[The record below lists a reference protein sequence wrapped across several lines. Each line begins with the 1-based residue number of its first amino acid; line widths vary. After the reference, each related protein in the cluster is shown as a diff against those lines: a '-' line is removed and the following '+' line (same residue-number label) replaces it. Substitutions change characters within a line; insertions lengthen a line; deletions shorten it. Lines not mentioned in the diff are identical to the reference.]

1 MGKGL
6 DLKHLVRHP
15 SLKIALALALTLASA
30 GAAAL
35 GLGQIEV
42 KSRIGQ
48 PLLAEIPIISRDP
61 AELEELRAGLA
72 SPETFARIG
81 LQPPRGLVA
90 DLQFAP
96 ALDAAGRPIIRVT
109 SAQPVREP
117 LLTFLVQVDWGQG
130 RLVREYSA
138 LVDTPRT
145 VSAPVQP
152 PIDAPVVS
160 QPDLIE
166 RPAPS
171 AIVATPPP
179 TPAPAAAPLPAP
191 EATRAAEPAP
201 RDKAIVTAVP
211 VPKPV
216 PVPVAPAPY
225 VAQST
230 AGASEYGP
238 VKAGESLS
246 QIARRLEIP
255 GGTSIEHSMIALL
268 RANPGAFIGGNINQ
282 LKRGAV
288 LRVPASSETADID
301 ARQAMAL
308 VQAQARQWRQ
318 ARRAVPPPVADPS
331 RATPTGRT
339 ATKPAPVAT
348 RASGARLE
356 IVPPGANRAT
366 RAGTQSGI
374 NAGGEGQMLRQELQQ
389 TKESLAARDAE
400 LRELKGRVADL
411 EKLQADQQQL
421 LTLKDSELAAAQQ
434 RLAASNNAVA
444 APVVAAPTGTTATA
458 ETAAPAETQA
468 SILPWVLGGFGVLV
482 LALLAGW
489 WLRRRPA
496 STPKFVAPAPMSAAS
511 LADAF
516 APFPPKTPEQA
527 AGTAAPAPAP
537 FVAMPAA
544 DAGPAPG
551 LSAAPV
557 DTAAAPLV
565 STPAAPIEQSPAAI
579 KDSSALWD
587 RRDRQ
592 KLPTG
597 RAELP
602 AAPAWHAGAVK
613 SQLVEAPVA
622 VAADASV
629 GERLELAQAYLDLGD
644 LDSARQ
650 LLGEVAGS
658 GDQASRQQASRMLRE
673 MD

>member
-15 SLKIALALALTLASA
+15 SLKIALGVALMLASA

-48 PLLAEIPIISRDP
+48 PLLAEIPIISNDP

-81 LQPPRGLVA
+81 LQPPVGIVA

-96 ALDAAGRPIIRVT
+96 ALDSGGRPVIRVT
-109 SAQPVREP
+109 SAQPVTEP

-152 PIDAPVVS
+152 PIDAPVVAV
-160 QPDLIE
+160 PDVIE
-166 RPAPS
+166 RPMPS
-171 AIVATPPP
+171 ASVPPP
-179 TPAPAAAPLPAP
+179 TPASVPAP
-191 EATRAAEPAP
+191 DARPAEPA
-201 RDKAIVTAVP
+201 RRSDAIAATLPPQA
-211 VPKPV
+211 
-216 PVPVAPAPY
+216 PVAPTAV
-225 VAQST
+225 VA
-230 AGASEYGP
+230 ASEYGP

-246 QIARRLEIP
+246 QIAGRLDIA
-255 GGTSIEHSMIALL
+255 GGVSLEHSMIALL
-268 RANPGAFIGGNINQ
+268 RANPAAFIGGNINQ
-282 LKRGAV
+282 LKQGAV
-288 LRVPASSETADID
+288 LRVPASSETADLD

-308 VQAQARQWRQ
+308 VRAQGRQWRQ
-318 ARRAVPPPVADPS
+318 S
-331 RATPTGRT
+331 RAT
-339 ATKPAPVAT
+339 APAPATAEGSGRVAGPAAVAAPAAA

-356 IVPPGANRAT
+356 IVPPGASRAT

-374 NAGGEGQMLRQELQQ
+374 TAGGEGQMLRQELQQ

-434 RLAASNNAVA
+434 RLAVSNRA
-444 APVVAAPTGTTATA
+444 AAAAPTAVANPAQTATA
-458 ETAAPAETQA
+458 VDAAAPPAQP
-468 SILPWVLGGFGVLV
+468 SVLPWVLGGFVVLA

-489 WLRRRPA
+489 LLRRRPA
-496 STPKFVAPAPMSAAS
+496 SRPKFVAPAPMSAAS

-516 APFPPKTPEQA
+516 APVAPKPDLELSAEQA
-527 AGTAAPAPAP
+527 KAEADAEPDAPGTSSSSDTTPAARLHAAPAAHWTPETPAR
-537 FVAMPAA
+537 AEPAA
-544 DAGPAPG
+544 AATAE
-551 LSAAPV
+551 SAN
-557 DTAAAPLV
+557 
-565 STPAAPIEQSPAAI
+565 
-579 KDSSALWD
+579 LWD

-592 KLPTG
+592 QLPSG
-597 RAELP
+597 RSEL
-602 AAPAWHAGAVK
+602 ATATATAPAWHGGGK
-613 SQLVEAPVA
+613 SRPADVVDDVVVET
-622 VAADASV
+622 SV

-644 LDSARQ
+644 RDSARQ
-650 LLGEVAGS
+650 LLAEVEVS
-658 GDQASRQQASRMLRE
+658 GDPASRQQASRMLHE
-673 MD
+673 LE

>member
-6 DLKHLVRHP
+6 DLKHRVRHP
-15 SLKIALALALTLASA
+15 SLKIALAIALTLASA

-48 PLLAEIPIISRDP
+48 PLLAEIPIISNDP

-81 LQPPRGLVA
+81 LQPPRGIVA

-96 ALDAAGRPIIRVT
+96 ALDTAGRPIIRVT
-109 SAQPVREP
+109 SAQPVSEP

-152 PIDAPVVS
+152 PIEAPVVVR
-160 QPDLIE
+160 PDVIE
-166 RPAPS
+166 RPVPPPTAV
-171 AIVATPPP
+171 VATPPP
-179 TPAPAAAPLPAP
+179 TPVATPVPQV
-191 EATRAAEPAP
+191 TRAAEPTRRNNAIATATP
-201 RDKAIVTAVP
+201 RP
-211 VPKPV
+211 
-216 PVPVAPAPY
+216 APAP
-225 VAQST
+225 VPPRADVRSAPT
-230 AGASEYGP
+230 ASEYGP

-246 QIARRLEIP
+246 QIAGRLDLP
-255 GGTSIEHSMIALL
+255 GGISLEHSMIALL
-268 RANPGAFIGGNINQ
+268 RANPDAFIGGNINQ
-282 LKRGAV
+282 LKQGAV
-288 LRVPASSETADID
+288 LRVPLSSETADVD
-301 ARQAMAL
+301 ARQAIAL

-318 ARRAVPPPVADPS
+318 SRRTAPPSAAAVARRGPVARP
-331 RATPTGRT
+331 ATV
-339 ATKPAPVAT
+339 AAPVAA

-356 IVPPGANRAT
+356 IVPPGTSRAT

-434 RLAASNNAVA
+434 RLAASNQAI
-444 APVVAAPTGTTATA
+444 
-458 ETAAPAETQA
+458 AAPAAAQTQTAATADAAAPPQAQA

-489 WLRRRPA
+489 LLRRRPA
-496 STPKFVAPAPMSAAS
+496 SKPKFVAPAPMSAAS

-516 APFPPKTPEQA
+516 APAQLKSAPLEDAPLHSAGPATAFAEPAPSATMPLADTEQA
-527 AGTAAPAPAP
+527 A
-537 FVAMPAA
+537 
-544 DAGPAPG
+544 D
-551 LSAAPV
+551 L
-557 DTAAAPLV
+557 AAAPMTDAPLLA
-565 STPAAPIEQSPAAI
+565 STRGEPIDPVPAAVDP
-579 KDSSALWD
+579 SSALWD

-592 KLPTG
+592 QLPTG
-597 RAELP
+597 RPERA
-602 AAPAWHAGAVK
+602 AAPAWHAGAGKARVVPVPV
-613 SQLVEAPVA
+613 SAVET
-622 VAADASV
+622 SV

-644 LDSARQ
+644 RDSARQ
-650 LLGEVAGS
+650 LLGEVAVN
-658 GDQASRQQASRMLRE
+658 GDPASRQQASRMLRE
-673 MD
+673 LE